1 MATVAWNKS
10 RRLSTD
16 QSSPR
21 AAGRKTKNAFFGSTS
36 PTSSSSPSPP
46 RRRDALRNLVINA
59 VRPPR
64 TEAGTEYRGVRYRE
78 ELNKYVTE
86 IRPARSSKKIWL
98 GTYDTAE
105 VAARAFD
112 IGNLCCKKNL
122 PLNFPDSPRMLKRIS
137 SQLSPDE
144 ARSAIAKLAKEVA
157 RVVINSTSDGET
169 IKRKEVDRAAALKAH
184 ELVQIKAEEPLPKP
198 EFQALHLESATSVV
212 TYTEQLNENIL
223 EFYEEEI
230 ATPMALTEGGS
241 GGHSCSFD
249 LSQVFLNDDLAGI
262 PCLGMDF
269 GTIQDSNGEIYYYAK

>member
-1 MATVAWNKS
+1 
-10 RRLSTD
+10 
-16 QSSPR
+16 
-21 AAGRKTKNAFFGSTS
+21 
-36 PTSSSSPSPP
+36 
-46 RRRDALRNLVINA
+46 LVINA

-64 TEAGTEYRGVRYRE
+64 TEAPVTEYRGVRYRE

-105 VAARAFD
+105 EAARAFD

-157 RVVINSTSDGET
+157 RVVINSTSDGEA
-169 IKRKEVDRAAALKAH
+169 IKRKEVDRAAAMKAH
-184 ELVQIKAEEPLPKP
+184 ELVQIKAEEPFPVP
-198 EFQALHLESATSVV
+198 EFQAHRLATAGSSV
-212 TYTEQLNENIL
+212 TYTEQLDENIFVL
-223 EFYEEEI
+223 EDEEM
-230 ATPMALTEGGS
+230 ATPMPLAEGCS

-262 PCLGMDF
+262 PYLDF
-269 GTIQDSNGEIYYYAK
+269 ETPNFCQDSHGDVYFFTM